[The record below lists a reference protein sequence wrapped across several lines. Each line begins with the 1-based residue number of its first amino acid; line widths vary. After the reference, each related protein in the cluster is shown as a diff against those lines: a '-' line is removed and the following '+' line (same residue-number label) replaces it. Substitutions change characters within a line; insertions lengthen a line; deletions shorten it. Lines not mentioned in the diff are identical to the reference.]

1 MDFKLTAEQR
11 ELRHVVHEF
20 VAQEVKPMA
29 RHTDENSEFNWT
41 AVRKMGPLGW
51 RSKKKP

>member
-1 MDFKLTAEQR
+1 MDFELTTEQR

-29 RHTDENSEFNWT
+29 RHTDENNEFNWT
-41 AVRKMGPLGW
+41 AVRKMGP
-51 RSKKKP
+51 